1 MLWISSNG
9 RESQPN
15 RKLGASKAAWRH
27 GRTLAQIGR
36 HMAPNERHGDTFL
49 AQRQFGAVMTD
60 HPKKVSYFN
69 RFLSSRHGS
78 SSLERKTRAG
88 LFRGSLRTCL
98 VRGALRLSHQ
108 PIRQG
113 RPLLQSLS
121 SGDVC
126 EEKLGICIF
135 ESLDAP
141 GPRLCR
147 RTFGSLARTC
157 CWQCLA
163 LCFPVC

>member
-1 MLWISSNG
+1 MAQWAHI
-9 RESQPN
+9 
-15 RKLGASKAAWRH
+15 GADWAAYGAQRAPWRH
-27 GRTLAQIGR
+27 VPRPTPIWSSDDG
-36 HMAPNERHGDTFL
+36 
-49 AQRQFGAVMTD
+49 
-60 HPKKVSYFN
+60 HPKKASYFN
-69 RFLSSRHGS
+69 RFLSSRYGS